1 MIEDFGIEDRKS
13 GAAKKTRRGRGRP
26 RLSDAELRKTTIASR
41 HTDAEIARID
51 ASRGR
56 ITRGEYVHVYVHN
69 GPPPLP
75 TSEIN
80 LDALKILSRVAG
92 NLATLASAMRGGEYV
107 AIEQC
112 RNAVTELRN
121 ACVSAIPRES

>member
-1 MIEDFGIEDRKS
+1 MIEDRKS
-13 GAAKKTRRGRGRP
+13 GAAKKTKRSRGRP
-26 RLSDAELRKTTIASR
+26 ALPASELRKTTIASR
-41 HTDAEIARID
+41 HTDAEIAHID
-51 ASRGR
+51 ASRGG
-56 ITRGEYVHVYVHN
+56 ITRGEWVRVSAHS

-75 TSEIN
+75 TSAIN
-80 LDALKILSRVAG
+80 LDALKILSHVAG